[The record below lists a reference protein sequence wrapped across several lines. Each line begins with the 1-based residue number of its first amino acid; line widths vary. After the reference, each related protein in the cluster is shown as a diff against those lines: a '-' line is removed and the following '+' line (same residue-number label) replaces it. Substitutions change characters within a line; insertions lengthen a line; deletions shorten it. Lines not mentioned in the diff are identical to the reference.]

1 MIAILNLNCQK
12 QNTLLLRY
20 KIMKH
25 LAELKKLKE
34 KCLEMS
40 DKEFNYCF
48 NKGDTSQRSIGTIIA
63 RLMNR
68 IDLKDEFF
76 KTDKD
81 YVDWIEDV
89 ISARKKAALSP
100 SSTPVSMDK
109 KTPDSATELAK
120 IKEKCLNMNEKEFNY
135 CFNKGDAS
143 ERGIALIIARLKNA
157 VGLKDEFFKTDKDY
171 VDWIEDIISARKKAA
186 LSPSSTPVSMDK
198 KTPDSAT
205 ELAKIKEQLLK
216 MKDGEFDYYVKDL
229 STDISNGGIS
239 ISRRLLRDLGLKGE
253 FFKTQ
258 KDYNEWIDDVI
269 STRKFI
275 NFSANIDNILNKFEE
290 KIKNIG
296 TNYPEAK
303 IKANDL
309 LMSLRKNK
317 DEAFS
322 NPSLESLYD
331 FADKS
336 KQMIKSTISSLE
348 RESGSVVFL
357 SDLAEQILNTINTFL
372 NNTLSSSTSSR
383 SGFFGF

>member
-1 MIAILNLNCQK
+1 
-12 QNTLLLRY
+12 
-20 KIMKH
+20 
-25 LAELKKLKE
+25 
-34 KCLEMS
+34 
-40 DKEFNYCF
+40 
-48 NKGDTSQRSIGTIIA
+48 
-63 RLMNR
+63 
-68 IDLKDEFF
+68 
-76 KTDKD
+76 
-81 YVDWIEDV
+81 
-89 ISARKKAALSP
+89 
-100 SSTPVSMDK
+100 
-109 KTPDSATELAK
+109 
-120 IKEKCLNMNEKEFNY
+120 
-135 CFNKGDAS
+135 
-143 ERGIALIIARLKNA
+143 
-157 VGLKDEFFKTDKDY
+157 
-171 VDWIEDIISARKKAA
+171 
-186 LSPSSTPVSMDK
+186 
-198 KTPDSAT
+198 
-205 ELAKIKEQLLK
+205 
-216 MKDGEFDYYVKDL
+216 FDYYVKDL

-383 SGFFGF
+383 SGFFGFKLSYEKVIVQDLEKNIDNELKNFKP

>member
-68 IDLKDEFF
+68 ID
-76 KTDKD
+76 
-81 YVDWIEDV
+81 
-89 ISARKKAALSP
+89 
-100 SSTPVSMDK
+100 
-109 KTPDSATELAK
+109 
-120 IKEKCLNMNEKEFNY
+120 
-135 CFNKGDAS
+135 
-143 ERGIALIIARLKNA
+143 
-157 VGLKDEFFKTDKDY
+157 LKDEFFKTDKDY

-383 SGFFGF
+383 SGFFGFKLSYEKVIVQDLEKNIDNELKNFKP

>member
-120 IKEKCLNMNEKEFNY
+120 IKE
-135 CFNKGDAS
+135 
-143 ERGIALIIARLKNA
+143 
-157 VGLKDEFFKTDKDY
+157 
-171 VDWIEDIISARKKAA
+171 
-186 LSPSSTPVSMDK
+186 
-198 KTPDSAT
+198 
-205 ELAKIKEQLLK
+205 QLLK

-258 KDYNEWIDDVI
+258 
-269 STRKFI
+269 
-275 NFSANIDNILNKFEE
+275 
-290 KIKNIG
+290 
-296 TNYPEAK
+296 
-303 IKANDL
+303 
-309 LMSLRKNK
+309 
-317 DEAFS
+317 
-322 NPSLESLYD
+322 
-331 FADKS
+331 
-336 KQMIKSTISSLE
+336 
-348 RESGSVVFL
+348 
-357 SDLAEQILNTINTFL
+357 
-372 NNTLSSSTSSR
+372 
-383 SGFFGF
+383 

>member
-89 ISARKKAALSP
+89 
-100 SSTPVSMDK
+100 
-109 KTPDSATELAK
+109 
-120 IKEKCLNMNEKEFNY
+120 
-135 CFNKGDAS
+135 
-143 ERGIALIIARLKNA
+143 
-157 VGLKDEFFKTDKDY
+157 
-171 VDWIEDIISARKKAA
+171 ISARKKAA

-383 SGFFGF
+383 SGFFGFKLSYEKVIVQDLEKNIDNELKNFKP

>member
-336 KQMIKSTISSLE
+336 KQMIKS
-348 RESGSVVFL
+348 
-357 SDLAEQILNTINTFL
+357 
-372 NNTLSSSTSSR
+372 
-383 SGFFGF
+383 